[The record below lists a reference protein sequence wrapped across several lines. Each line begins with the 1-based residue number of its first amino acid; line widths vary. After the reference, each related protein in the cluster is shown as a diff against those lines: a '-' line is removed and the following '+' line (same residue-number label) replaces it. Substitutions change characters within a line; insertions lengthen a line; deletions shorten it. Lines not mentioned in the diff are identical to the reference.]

1 MIRDTRRKKVPTM
14 ISVPAL
20 KVLALVTLSI
30 PFHLLCAQRS
40 LDSRS
45 RLHDSGYVR
54 NEIKSIS
61 NENLFAAMEIGSGG
75 LEELRIAAENKDYPS
90 AYQTWARYWEKK
102 QRPAYVTQNFRMLI
116 DTDMLMD
123 YEDLRSYVRRS
134 PEERDTILHRA
145 AMLMDHR
152 IPAWG
157 NVVLEFG
164 PRIDFNRDVG
174 QSGKYGF
181 HYWIWGRPLNAAFV
195 ITGEERYIA
204 AMEDL
209 FLQWYDQRNNITNSI
224 PDLDVVY
231 YELGLGV
238 RNRIF
243 IEFYSF
249 PFPKR
254 KWQTDEKMLKTML
267 GAARWLYQL
276 EHWEGYRSGNWQIHG
291 SYMLTQIALTFP
303 EFRESQSWLEL
314 GLRRLR
320 EHLEEDFFEDGGHSE
335 RAPRNYTQ
343 ATYVAYRNLFYLLT
357 QHKVDER
364 LADRIRERMS
374 RTIDWWMTMLAP
386 TGEVP
391 AINDSHRGRFPVFLL
406 QDAAAFYQKPEV
418 YGILKQ
424 LFGLPVPSEKPLLPR
439 FTSRNMAASQFAV
452 MRTDWTRE
460 ALYMNINYGPWSGF
474 HTHEDVLDFEAY
486 AYGRPLAV
494 DAGIGLTYD
503 DTLYVPWYKSSR
515 AHNMVVVND
524 LNIERRQTVGK
535 EIRWH
540 SSRTMDYFSGGHDG
554 YSFKGIQHRR
564 TILFV
569 KPEYWVFYDQL
580 TCSNGGDTL
589 QWYLH
594 TPLNLT
600 KTKEGFTSRETPGFD
615 LLLPNQ
621 DFRVRQ
627 GEGMAAST
635 VDEIPGRT
643 QKIQWIAFEQSSFAN
658 RPAEFMV
665 VLAPFRERR
674 SEIRVCSKEPG
685 YLLIERD
692 GVFDELRFG
701 IRSGKVPSDS
711 DAELLMIR
719 REKNGERKFWIVNG
733 TYLNEKGR
741 TVWKSSSKS
750 STEGVLSEP
759 KR

>member
-1 MIRDTRRKKVPTM
+1 MILFPLQVFVFV
-14 ISVPAL
+14 SF
-20 KVLALVTLSI
+20 SI
-30 PFHLLCAQRS
+30 PSSSLFAQRL

-45 RLHDSGYVR
+45 RLKDSVYVW

-61 NENLFAAMEIGSGG
+61 DENLFAAMDIHSAG
-75 LEELRIAAENKDYPS
+75 LEEVRNAADRKDYPS
-90 AYQTWARYWEKK
+90 SYQAWARYWEKK

-123 YEDLRSYVRRS
+123 YEDLRSYARNF
-134 PEERDTILHRA
+134 PEERDTILSRA

-157 NVVLEFG
+157 SVVLEFG
-164 PRIDFNRDVG
+164 PRIDFNREVG

-181 HYWIWGRPLNAAFV
+181 HYWIWGRPLNAAFA
-195 ITGEERYIA
+195 ITGEEPYIA

-209 FLQWYDQRNNITNSI
+209 FLQWYDQRNSISGSI

-243 IEFYSF
+243 LEFYSF
-249 PFPKR
+249 PYPRR
-254 KWQTDEKMLKTML
+254 KWETDEKILKTML

-276 EHWEGYRSGNWQIHG
+276 ELWEGYRSGNWQIHG

-320 EHLEEDFFEDGGHSE
+320 EHLEQDFFEDGGHSE

-343 ATYVAYRNLFYLLT
+343 ATYVAYRNLYYLLSK
-357 QHKVDER
+357 HKADEE
-364 LADRIRERMS
+364 LAARIRQRMS
-374 RTIDWWMTMLAP
+374 GTIDWWITMLTP
-386 TGEVP
+386 TGDVP
-391 AINDSHRGRFPVFLL
+391 AINDSHRGRFPAFLL

-424 LFGLPVPSEKPLLPR
+424 LLGQSVPSEKILLPA
-439 FTSRNMAASQFAV
+439 FTSRHLSPSQFAV
-452 MRTDWTRE
+452 MRTDWTRN

-474 HTHEDVLDFEAY
+474 HTHEDMLDFEVY
-486 AYGRPLAV
+486 AYGRAFAV

-503 DTLYVPWYKSSR
+503 DTLYVPWYKSAK
-515 AHNMVVVND
+515 AHNMVVVNN

-540 SSRTMDYFSGGHDG
+540 SSQTMDYFSGEHDG
-554 YSFKGIQHRR
+554 YAFKGIQHRR
-564 TILFV
+564 TIVFL
-569 KPEYWVFYDQL
+569 KPDYWVFYDQL
-580 TCSNGGDTL
+580 FCSNTGDTL

-594 TPLNLT
+594 TPLDLART
-600 KTKEGFTSRETPGFD
+600 TEGFVSRETPGFA
-615 LLLPNQ
+615 LLVTNR
-621 DFRVRQ
+621 DFLVRQ
-627 GEGMAAST
+627 GEGMAASA
-635 VDEIPGRT
+635 VDETPGRT
-643 QKIQWIAFEQSSFAN
+643 QKIQWIAFDQSSIAN
-658 RPAEFMV
+658 RPSEFMV
-665 VLAPFRERR
+665 VLAPFRDRR
-674 SEIRVCSKEPG
+674 SEIRATSKEPG
-685 YLLIERD
+685 HLHIERE
-692 GVFDELRFG
+692 GILDELRFG
-701 IRSGKVPSDS
+701 TRSGTSRSDS
-711 DAELLMIR
+711 DAELIMIR

-733 TYLNEKGR
+733 TYFNEKGR
-741 TVWKSSSKS
+741 TVWKSSSQS
-750 STEGVLSEP
+750 STERVLSEP